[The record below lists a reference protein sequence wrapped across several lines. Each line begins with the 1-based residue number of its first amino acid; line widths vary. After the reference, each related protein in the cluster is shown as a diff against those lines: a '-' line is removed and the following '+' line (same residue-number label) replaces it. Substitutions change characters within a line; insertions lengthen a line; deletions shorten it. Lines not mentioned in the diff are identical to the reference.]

1 MKPPVSKKRNV
12 QRGQQPKTKTTRQ
25 TSRNTTTKG
34 VRKRGKKVVGSG
46 YIGVTG
52 PFHTQDHLNNNKLE
66 QHLGELK
73 GEKENIQNRLAEE
86 EEKFQKRAEVL
97 SQAKQENDQKA
108 SSEVEYN
115 RNMKSSYE
123 ERLANQSE
131 QAGNRFE
138 SFLQSLKWLIVTL
151 LKIVYLI
158 LQYVVKFVMW
168 VLCLLFR
175 FGSWIVNGIW
185 HAIKEFREWIGLFV
199 KSPIIWTIAAV
210 LVVLLI
216 IAGIILLIIF
226 VILPLFGVHVGGDM
240 IGGSEIEDEEKD
252 KASECKNVTEIT
264 VSNFADFMKL
274 QDFNNMLG
282 DAYDKIGSYR
292 PEFPSITEM
301 PTFNVF
307 NPFKGLQDYSEYTK
321 NQFMNY
327 GPVSYARRNINYIG
341 NYILD
346 KEAMATRVPR
356 EKITDGRCDNIIL
369 IDSETINNAN
379 ILKDRNINLA
389 KTAINIVR
397 PEDIEWTM
405 PESDY
410 KNKDINRVPMSLRN
424 KPDENDKKIDDKKT
438 IVIPWVKKDN
448 NYSLSCSDAYFKNNT
463 EEKANILIDS
473 ADKKM
478 CTFNIESTP
487 VKYTESRDRY
497 KYTNDLSK
505 FL

>member
-12 QRGQQPKTKTTRQ
+12 KQGEQSKTTRQ
-25 TSRNTTTKG
+25 KSNSTPTKG
-34 VRKRGKKVVGSG
+34 GRKRGKKVVGSG

-52 PFHTQDHLNNNKLE
+52 PFHTQDHLNNNKLTE
-66 QHLGELK
+66 HLGELK
-73 GEKENIQNRLAEE
+73 KEKENIQNRLAEQE
-86 EEKFQKRAEVL
+86 EIFQKRAEVL
-97 SQAKQENDQKA
+97 SQAKQINDQKE
-108 SSEVEYN
+108 SSEVEHN
-115 RNMKSSYE
+115 RSMKSSYG
-123 ERLANQSE
+123 ERLASQSD
-131 QAGNRFE
+131 QAGNRFD

-151 LKIVYLI
+151 VKILYVL
-158 LQYVVKFVMW
+158 LQYVLRFVLW
-168 VLCLLFR
+168 VLCIISTFLL
-175 FGSWIVNGIW
+175 WVIKGIW
-185 HAIKEFREWIGLFV
+185 HAIQEFRKWIGMII

-216 IAGIILLIIF
+216 IAGIICLIIF

-240 IGGSEIEDEEKD
+240 IGGSEIEEDEKD
-252 KASECKNVTEIT
+252 KDAKCKNVTEIT

-292 PEFPSITEM
+292 PEFPSITEI
-301 PTFNVF
+301 PTFSIF
-307 NPFKGLQDYSEYTK
+307 NPLKGLQDYSEYTK

-369 IDSETINNAN
+369 IDSEMINNAN

-410 KNKDINRVPMSLRN
+410 KNKDIKKVPESLLS
-424 KPDENDKKIDDKKT
+424 KPDENDKKINDKKT
-438 IVIPWVKKDN
+438 VVIPWIKKDN

-473 ADKKM
+473 ADKKI

-487 VKYTESRDRY
+487 MKYTESRDRY